1 MSKKTSVYEIS
12 ESDEVI
18 ALIITP
24 SFAKMLRDNINNSPD
39 ILLFIAAFDYSKRTG
54 QYLSGVTEGYPD
66 SFITNI
72 QSHNAHV

>member
-24 SFAKMLRDNINNSPD
+24 SFAKMLRDNINVYLRLKSPKD
-39 ILLFIAAFDYSKRTG
+39 DEEKMQISFHGKLTILVLLQISW
-54 QYLSGVTEGYPD
+54 
-66 SFITNI
+66 
-72 QSHNAHV
+72 